1 MNHKYLFILLAA
13 LLASCAGNQVWE
25 NPETLYENSSLNV
38 TGVELQKDRTV
49 LHMTVSGEPGSNFS
63 IARQAYL
70 VGDNGKKY
78 ALTGSQGLIPGK
90 WTSFS
95 EGGNSFDLYFEP
107 MKGRTH
113 AIDFIEPKGWLIYG
127 IHEAGKPLKIK
138 PAKEEKA
145 AVRDEAAF
153 FQKGVGTLI
162 GQFEDPSHPNLI
174 EYFGFNA
181 FQEVNNQSVAIAE
194 DGSFSLEIP
203 LEHPILSAVRDEH
216 GTYYYFFLQPDGQ
229 TRMRIDSH
237 GLVHF
242 PAGTRRGKLAE
253 WLSNVAPG
261 FYHVYLTP
269 EEWQTTSFSDY
280 AALVESHYES
290 LQTFADYI
298 CDRERFSQ
306 EEAHLLKQQIRIQA
320 ATDELGASIYMPQR
334 SMTEP
339 EDSLADIREKELADP
354 AMYISL
360 PRLDPMD
367 WTAFSINNDIYFLSN
382 RYGYSELGKIY
393 NNIPRMVAAD
403 SAVFHQSEPSIFLQ
417 AALMNQGQLSSEI
430 KIRRAR
436 LEWYE
441 ANHQEPD
448 SSVDDYQ
455 ELWDARL
462 SALTSPYLHARYQA
476 TLEELLA
483 EQAGRYDLPEGE
495 ATDIFRKLVEPF
507 RGKWVYIDFWA
518 TSCGP
523 CRSGI
528 ESSADVRKKLAG
540 RDDIELVFI
549 TGDRSSPQEAYRE
562 YVDKNLE
569 GEVSYLLP
577 ETQYILLSGL
587 FNFTGIP
594 HNELV
599 DPDGRIVCGKDIPRL
614 GPGFIELIESLISE

>member
-107 MKGRTH
+107 MKGRTQ

-174 EYFGFNA
+174 EYFGYNA

-194 DGSFSLEIP
+194 DGSFTLELP

-216 GTYYYFFLQPDGQ
+216 GTFYYFFLQPDKQ

-242 PAGTRRGKLAE
+242 PAGTRCGKLAE

-403 SAVFHQSEPSIFLQ
+403 SAVFHQSGPSIFLQ

-518 TSCGP
+518 TSCDP

-614 GPGFIELIESLISE
+614 GPGFIEQIESLISE

>member
-1 MNHKYLFILLAA
+1 MKKLCYILLAA

-25 NPETLYENSSLNV
+25 QPEYLYDDSSLNI
-38 TGVELQKDRTV
+38 TGIELQKERTV
-49 LHMTVSGEPGSNFS
+49 LHATVSGQPGSNFS
-63 IARQAYL
+63 IASNAFL
-70 VGDNGKKY
+70 VGDNGQRC
-78 ALTGSQGLIPGK
+78 ALIGGEGLTPGK
-90 WTSFS
+90 WTPFS
-95 EGGNSFDLYFEP
+95 EEGNSFDLYFEP
-107 MKGRTH
+107 LKGRRR
-113 AIDFIEPKGWLIYG
+113 AIDFIEPGGWKIYG

-138 PAKEEKA
+138 PAKEDKA

-153 FQKGVGTLI
+153 FQKGVGTLS
-162 GQFEDPSHPNLI
+162 GQFEDPAHPNLI
-174 EYFGFNA
+174 EYFGRNA
-181 FQEVNNQSVAIAE
+181 FQENNNLSVPIAE

-203 LEHPILSAVRDEH
+203 LEHSVFSYVWDEH
-216 GTYYYFFLQPDGQ
+216 ATAYYFFLQPDKQ

-242 PAGTRRGKLAE
+242 PAGTRCGKLAE

-495 ATDIFRKLVEPF
+495 AADIFRKLVEPF

-549 TGDRSSPQEAYRE
+549 TGDRSSPPESYRE
-562 YVDKNLE
+562 YAVKNLE
-569 GEVSYLLP
+569 EEVSYLLP
-577 ETQYILLSGL
+577 EAQFIQLSTL
-587 FNFTGIP
+587 FKFTAIP

-599 DPDGRIVCGKDIPRL
+599 DPDGRIVCGKALPRL
-614 GPGFIELIESLISE
+614 GPGFIEMIESFLR

>member
-1 MNHKYLFILLAA
+1 MFSNYELKKYDEANKYMHKYFNEIDKDSVKYSEYDHYYAA
-13 LLASCAGNQVWE
+13 L
-25 NPETLYENSSLNV
+25 
-38 TGVELQKDRTV
+38 
-49 LHMTVSGEPGSNFS
+49 
-63 IARQAYL
+63 
-70 VGDNGKKY
+70 
-78 ALTGSQGLIPGK
+78 
-90 WTSFS
+90 
-95 EGGNSFDLYFEP
+95 
-107 MKGRTH
+107 
-113 AIDFIEPKGWLIYG
+113 
-127 IHEAGKPLKIK
+127 IHEALGNKDNAKDSYHKALELVDEKSIIKRWDILKTLSTSHKKDGDLENAIKYYNEFLSCKP
-138 PAKEEKA
+138 
-145 AVRDEAAF
+145 
-153 FQKGVGTLI
+153 
-162 GQFEDPSHPNLI
+162 
-174 EYFGFNA
+174 
-181 FQEVNNQSVAIAE
+181 EVKV
-194 DGSFSLEIP
+194 D
-203 LEHPILSAVRDEH
+203 
-216 GTYYYFFLQPDGQ
+216 
-229 TRMRIDSH
+229 
-237 GLVHF
+237 
-242 PAGTRRGKLAE
+242 
-253 WLSNVAPG
+253 
-261 FYHVYLTP
+261 
-269 EEWQTTSFSDY
+269 DY
-280 AALVESHYES
+280 E
-290 LQTFADYI
+290 T
-298 CDRERFSQ
+298 
-306 EEAHLLKQQIRIQA
+306 
-320 ATDELGASIYMPQR
+320 
-334 SMTEP
+334 
-339 EDSLADIREKELADP
+339 LADIREKELADP

-518 TSCGP
+518 TSCVP

-614 GPGFIELIESLISE
+614 GPGFIEQIESLISE

>member
-174 EYFGFNA
+174 EYFGYNA

-194 DGSFSLEIP
+194 DGSFTLELP

-216 GTYYYFFLQPDGQ
+216 GTFYYFFLQPDKQ

-242 PAGTRRGKLAE
+242 PAGTRCGKLAE

-403 SAVFHQSEPSIFLQ
+403 SAVFHQSGPSIFLQ

-518 TSCGP
+518 TSCDP

-614 GPGFIELIESLISE
+614 GPGFIEQIESLISE